1 MDPSKNHVTLET
13 IIEAPNNDIDAVI
26 KKLKRPKYSNLSE
39 RDQKTLEEWKVRHDI
54 VITNA
59 YKGGAVDV
67 LDVKGY
73 AKECEKQL
81 NNTENYKRLQ
91 KDPAATNNDLVQNV
105 LERFE
110 NEKLI
115 HKNITEG
122 LRINSLRTLRFYTQ
136 PKIHKKEN
144 PGRPVIS
151 YASCQTSKIQRNV
164 LITIFNQLPNK
175 FLHMLKIQVTL

>member
-26 KKLKRPKYSNLSE
+26 KKLKWPKYSNLSE
-39 RDQKTLEEWKVRHDI
+39 RDQKTLEEWKVRDDI

-59 YKGGAVDV
+59 YKGGAVVV

-73 AKECEKQL
+73 AKQCEKQL

-91 KDPAATNNDLVQNV
+91 KDPAATK
-105 LERFE
+105 RFE

-164 LITIFNQLPNK
+164 LITIFNQFPNK